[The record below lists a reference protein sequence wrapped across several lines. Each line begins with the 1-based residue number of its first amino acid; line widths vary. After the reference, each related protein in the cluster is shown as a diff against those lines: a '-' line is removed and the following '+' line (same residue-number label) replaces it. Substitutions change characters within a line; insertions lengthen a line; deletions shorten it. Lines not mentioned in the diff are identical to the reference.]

1 MIGSNWIA
9 KILITL
15 LNIPQYFL
23 IIIDFG
29 ITFYI
34 SLSILIF
41 SLTIITAYKL
51 YIESYINIFNISVII
66 SILICLI
73 SLIVMI
79 KSNRNKNN
87 RIELIVE
94 YLYYEL
100 SLIPVSAEIRYKYIY
115 IYDINRK
122 MIKKDKTSVTFETDK
137 RAVEY
142 EELLERICKMK
153 RDFGEDISQFIHNY
167 KTIIYNK
174 LEKDERFKI
183 FEKDVEKPTEN
194 EEEVGSFTMMYNTV
208 VYILF

>member
-9 KILITL
+9 KLLITL
-15 LNIPQYFL
+15 LSIPQYFL

-41 SLTIITAYKL
+41 SLTVITTYKI
-51 YIESYINIFNISVII
+51 YIESYVNIFNIGVII
-66 SILICLI
+66 SIIIGLI

-79 KSNRNKNN
+79 KSNKNKNN

-100 SLIPVSAEIRYKYIY
+100 SLIPISAEIRYSYYYI
-115 IYDINRK
+115 IINRK
-122 MIKKDKTSVTFETDK
+122 MIKNDKTSVTYQTDK
-137 RAVEY
+137 RAVQY
-142 EELLERICKMK
+142 EELLERICKLK
-153 RDFGEDISQFIHNY
+153 NDFGEDISQFIHDY
-167 KTIIYNK
+167 KSVIYNK
-174 LEKDERFKI
+174 LENDERFKI
-183 FEKDVEKPTEN
+183 FEKDVEKSTEI
-194 EEEVGSFTMMYNTV
+194 EEKVGSFTMMYYTL